1 MKKRVL
7 WMAAAAVFMVALT
20 ACTGED
26 TDVAE
31 KPVIYLYP
39 EREQEV
45 TVKLDYNGRFT
56 CTYPEYG
63 NGWQVTAYPDGRLV
77 NKADEQEYSYL
88 FWEGQDET
96 EYDLSKGYVVAG
108 GDTEAFLRE
117 KLAALGLIP
126 EEYNEFIVYWLP
138 RMMNHPYNL
147 ITFQDDAYKDTARLR
162 ISPEPDSI
170 LRVFMVY
177 RPLDKKVEVEEPMLK
192 PFQRD
197 GFTVVEWGGREVR
210 D

>member
-7 WMAAAAVFMVALT
+7 WMAAAAVLMVALT

-77 NKADEQEYSYL
+77 NKADGQEYSYL

-177 RPLDKKVEVEEPMLK
+177 RPLDKKVEVEEPVLK

>member
-1 MKKRVL
+1 
-7 WMAAAAVFMVALT
+7 MAAAAVLMVALT

-77 NKADEQEYSYL
+77 NKADGQEYSYL

-108 GDTEAFLRE
+108 GDTEAFL
-117 KLAALGLIP
+117 
-126 EEYNEFIVYWLP
+126 
-138 RMMNHPYNL
+138 
-147 ITFQDDAYKDTARLR
+147 
-162 ISPEPDSI
+162 
-170 LRVFMVY
+170 
-177 RPLDKKVEVEEPMLK
+177 
-192 PFQRD
+192 
-197 GFTVVEWGGREVR
+197 GRSWQPW

>member
-7 WMAAAAVFMVALT
+7 WMAAAAVLMVALT

-77 NKADEQEYSYL
+77 NKADGQEYSYL

-108 GDTEAFLRE
+108 SDTEAFLRE

-177 RPLDKKVEVEEPMLK
+177 RPLDKKVEVEEPVLK